1 MTLYNISMRR
11 KTIFSLLIVGFL
23 SFCSLSGQV
32 APVAKVASSALD
44 NAIEAAAKV
53 SGRTLPAEARILAL
67 RQLDEAALKHGHQ
80 VLEAARTGGLEL
92 IEVAAKHGDEVWEF
106 SAKVPEASRLLATRA
121 DELLP
126 LTQRI
131 GVEVLEIE
139 AKNPGLAKTIVKYFG
154 DDAVKHL
161 AKNAP
166 PQDIAKLVGMAAKAD
181 SPATKKLLFE
191 KYLEGGSKF
200 LARLPAKTILA
211 AGLTTALI
219 VGTYQVSDGI
229 QEGLVTTAENNPEIF
244 ASTVDKLLFWVLLP
258 FLVYAVGWV
267 LLRLRKVVN
276 ASK

>member
-1 MTLYNISMRR
+1 MRR
-11 KTIFSLLIVGFL
+11 ITKFSLLILAFL
-23 SFCSLSGQV
+23 PLWSLSAQV
-32 APVAKVASSALD
+32 APVAKVASGALD

-53 SGRTLPAEARILAL
+53 SGRTLPAEARLLAL

-92 IEVAAKHGDEVWEF
+92 IEVAAKYGDEVWEY

-131 GVEVLEIE
+131 GTEVLEIE
-139 AKNPGLAKTIVKYFG
+139 AKNPGLAKSIVKHFG
-154 DDAVKHL
+154 DDAVKQL
-161 AKNAP
+161 AKKASP
-166 PQDIAKLVGMAAKAD
+166 EDIAKLSGMAAKAD
-181 SPATKKLLFE
+181 SAATKRLLLKE
-191 KYLEGGSKF
+191 YLEGGSKF
-200 LARLPAKTILA
+200 LVRLPAKTILA
-211 AGLTTALI
+211 AGLTTAMI